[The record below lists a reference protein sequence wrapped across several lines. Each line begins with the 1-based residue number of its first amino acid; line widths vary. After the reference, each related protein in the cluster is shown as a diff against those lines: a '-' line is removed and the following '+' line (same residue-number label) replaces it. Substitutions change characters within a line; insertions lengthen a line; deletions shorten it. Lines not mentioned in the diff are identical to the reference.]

1 MLTDRRTLLKLAVLG
16 LVTGGH
22 PALATRNQVSHLPD
36 DAIQAAA
43 ETSNLFAADLQ
54 KLLGAEAGNLFFSPA
69 SISAALAMTAAGA
82 EGETRRE
89 MLSVLHAGEDSN
101 AWLRSMGGLSKLLNA
116 TGEGYTLQ
124 MANRLWGQNGFQFQ
138 ADYLTRIEDE
148 FAAPLGQLDFAGAP
162 EPSRQTINDWIAD
175 QTRERI
181 KDLLPTGTIT
191 SLTRLVLT
199 NAIYFKADW
208 REAFNKKLTRMQP
221 FTCADGK
228 QVSLPL
234 MNQENDFPYGEDDA
248 VQVLEMPYKSGGLSM
263 VVLLPKNQKG
273 LTAIEEQMT
282 GEKLAGWMGQLNSQK
297 VKVFIPKFKLETQFS
312 LADALKELG
321 MPRAFGSGAEFGGMS
336 TAEPLNISDVIHK
349 AFVEVDEQG
358 TEAAAAT
365 GVIMATRAAPIQR
378 EPKVFRADHPFL
390 FLIRHRDSGAVL
402 FSGRFSQPE

>member
-1 MLTDRRTLLKLAVLG
+1 
-16 LVTGGH
+16 
-22 PALATRNQVSHLPD
+22 
-36 DAIQAAA
+36 
-43 ETSNLFAADLQ
+43 
-54 KLLGAEAGNLFFSPA
+54 
-69 SISAALAMTAAGA
+69 
-82 EGETRRE
+82 
-89 MLSVLHAGEDSN
+89 
-101 AWLRSMGGLSKLLNA
+101 
-116 TGEGYTLQ
+116 
-124 MANRLWGQNGFQFQ
+124 
-138 ADYLTRIEDE
+138 
-148 FAAPLGQLDFAGAP
+148 
-162 EPSRQTINDWIAD
+162 
-175 QTRERI
+175 
-181 KDLLPTGTIT
+181 
-191 SLTRLVLT
+191 
-199 NAIYFKADW
+199 
-208 REAFNKKLTRMQP
+208 
-221 FTCADGK
+221 
-228 QVSLPL
+228 
-234 MNQENDFPYGEDDA
+234 
-248 VQVLEMPYKSGGLSM
+248 M